1 MNNLLI
7 SFTYTVVGHGTLNRA
22 TGINQDAHWQLTVM
36 SNIDGAFHVCDN
48 EDPCK
53 ALHIP
58 YTQKIHVDE
67 IFFPNRRNILGGI
80 HLSVT
85 KHESVSFRAAASS
98 PENIFSLIRQSAR
111 DLNVTSARS
120 IFKTGKQR
128 KVSPPH
134 KSSHRSLGKM
144 KQLHDSK
151 FYSIEV
157 TCPSGWPLTLAQ
169 WKRVDEPTKI
179 MSAKEKERV
188 MPLNFGVHQPL
199 PGDAFV
205 ELECAFAVGGGV
217 VAKRD
222 DERDQ
227 NFVNARKA
235 WDAREHGRNARGAQI
250 RKQFREEF
258 LVIPPPEISEST
270 RSGLDSSI
278 RSSNMDTDVM
288 DTLSKD
294 AFEEMENEET
304 KDLKDSAQGQGPTP
318 ATESG
323 MLEMSV
329 EAEEEAVY
337 LTMPELLRDNFKPL
351 NFLPFCMKEKE
362 SYDSVIVTSDM
373 AKAAAKERQ
382 ARIEAAKERMKE
394 LQLYNEEHVLGRQK
408 DRCFALEKLFVGD
421 NFVEAVTLSLILKK
435 KRKRHVGLGAK
446 WKAIVGQ
453 IGGDRHDSVRRKALK
468 VLDI

>member
-1 MNNLLI
+1 MVAILRTTLPNGESVELGKCAGKGEIYWPFIRLEPHVVATN
-7 SFTYTVVGHGTLNRA
+7 SSTYT
-22 TGINQDAHWQLTVM
+22 
-36 SNIDGAFHVCDN
+36 
-48 EDPCK
+48 
-53 ALHIP
+53 
-58 YTQKIHVDE
+58 
-67 IFFPNRRNILGGI
+67 
-80 HLSVT
+80 
-85 KHESVSFRAAASS
+85 
-98 PENIFSLIRQSAR
+98 SAR

-169 WKRVDEPTKI
+169 WKRVDEVINSIEFTKVEQLQIQKKLAKEKEKPTKI

-270 RSGLDSSI
+270 KSGLDSSI

-294 AFEEMENEET
+294 AFEEMENEEQ

-323 MLEMSV
+323 KQI
-329 EAEEEAVY
+329 
-337 LTMPELLRDNFKPL
+337 PDDNDHNIF
-351 NFLPFCMKEKE
+351 
-362 SYDSVIVTSDM
+362 YSVIVTSDM

-408 DRCFALEKLFVGD
+408 DRCFALEKLFVD
-421 NFVEAVTLSLILKK
+421 ANMCPELMDVMEQRETAIQEEVLTRTLSATKK
-435 KRKRHVGLGAK
+435 KMDAKKLEVKKTDAKKTEGRKK
-446 WKAIVGQ
+446 Q
-453 IGGDRHDSVRRKALK
+453 
-468 VLDI
+468 